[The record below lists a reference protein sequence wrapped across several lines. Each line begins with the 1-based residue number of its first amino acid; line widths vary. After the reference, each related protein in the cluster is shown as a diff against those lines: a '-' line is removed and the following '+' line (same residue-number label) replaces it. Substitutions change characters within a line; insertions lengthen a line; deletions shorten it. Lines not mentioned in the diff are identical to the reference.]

1 MNETN
6 HNTLPSPE
14 MSLEDAVRIFNDRS
28 NGGGTVDKDGTLHV
42 STSKGGRVWIDGEFT
57 LDELEAALVIS
68 RHKYNLQLESLP
80 VVLPKAGAGHFRVF
94 ARCRT
99 AQDLY
104 ALLSQ
109 IPEHARRDLPLAVDI
124 LSAEQANPTGEIH
137 VEALR
142 DDDDDFLVI
151 EAGPDNQVR
160 RCD

>member
-1 MNETN
+1 
-6 HNTLPSPE
+6 
-14 MSLEDAVRIFNDRS
+14 MSLEDARRIFAERS
-28 NGGGTVDKDGTLHV
+28 NGGGTMDKDGTLYV
-42 STSKGGRVWIDGEFT
+42 STGKGGRVWIDGEFT

-68 RHKYNLQLESLP
+68 RRKYELQLESLP
-80 VVLPKAGAGHFRVF
+80 VVMPKAGAGHFRIV
-94 ARCRT
+94 AQCRT

-124 LSAEQANPTGEIH
+124 LSTERANPTGEIQ

-142 DDDDDFLVI
+142 DHDDNFLVI

-160 RCD
+160 R